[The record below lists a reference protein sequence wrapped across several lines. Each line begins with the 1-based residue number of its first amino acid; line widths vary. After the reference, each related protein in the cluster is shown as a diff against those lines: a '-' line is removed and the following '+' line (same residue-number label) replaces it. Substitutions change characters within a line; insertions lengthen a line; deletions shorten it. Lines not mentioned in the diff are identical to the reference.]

1 MTTLGDMNPAGSRL
15 ARMLLAV
22 VLPVLPLT
30 ACAPAAALPAAEPA
44 AAMGRAAYVVG
55 GHVTGLR
62 GVGLS
67 LRTARGE
74 EINVDDDGKF
84 VFGARLED
92 GTTYAVTVG
101 REPISPV
108 QSCTVERGA
117 GKIAARNAMHIE
129 VVCSTI
135 SLDPA
140 PAQQHASR

>member
-1 MTTLGDMNPAGSRL
+1 MDTLGDMNPAGSRL
-15 ARMLLAV
+15 ARVFLAA
-22 VLPVLPLT
+22 VLSALPLA
-30 ACAPAAALPAAEPA
+30 ACAPAATIPVTEPA
-44 AAMGRAAYVVG
+44 AAMRAEYVVG

-92 GTTYAVTVG
+92 GTDYAVSVG

-108 QSCTVERGA
+108 QSCIVERGA

-135 SLDPA
+135 VLDTA

>member
-30 ACAPAAALPAAEPA
+30 ACAPAAAEPA
-44 AAMGRAAYVVG
+44 AVMGRAEYVVG

-140 PAQQHASR
+140 PAQHASR